1 MKNLKII
8 IIKKKFL
15 DQRQKQKISFVNY
28 KIFKKKKKKKALYTK
43 QTKKSPITYFPDKT
57 GRLSCLGLG
66 TEVNARSS
74 LSVYCVLPGHRRH
87 VRNFSLEISNTKGTV
102 TKGTSFLRNMH
113 HVGIMV
119 EKKHFHHYCG
129 ATPSV
134 CYIR

>member
-15 DQRQKQKISFVNY
+15 DQRKKQKISFVNY
-28 KIFKKKKKKKALYTK
+28 KIISKKKKKPYIPK

-57 GRLSCLGLG
+57 GRLLCLGLG
-66 TEVNARSS
+66 TVNARSS
-74 LSVYCVLPGHRRH
+74 LSVYCVLPGHVRH
-87 VRNFSLEISNTKGTV
+87 VRNFSLEISNMKVTV

-119 EKKHFHHYCG
+119 EKKHFHHHCG